1 MFYIF
6 EIENIIQSIM
16 MKSNKIIAFLFALP
30 LVFTACNFENPA
42 DVMANPEVRLGINQ
56 NVKLDEPPYD
66 VDKGIGQYDAS
77 NTPGGALNATLLPK
91 GQEIFEG
98 TCAAC
103 HTLTHD
109 QVVGP
114 GLKDI
119 TKNRKLYWLMN
130 YLTNPDPM
138 IDKDPGLQATFKK
151 LGMRMANPNLKEDEI
166 KAVVE
171 YLRKNDGAK

>member
-6 EIENIIQSIM
+6 EVENEIQSIM
-16 MKSNKIIAFLFALP
+16 IKSNKIIALFFVLP

-42 DVMANPEVRLGINQ
+42 DLSANPAVKLDINQ

-66 VDKGIGQYDAS
+66 EDKGIGQYDAT
-77 NTPGGALNATLLPK
+77 NTPGGALNAALATT
-91 GQEIFEG
+91 GQTIFEG

-103 HTLTHD
+103 HTLTAD

-119 TKNRKLYWLMN
+119 TKRRKIYWLMN
-130 YLTNPDPM
+130 YLANPDPM
-138 IDKDPGLQATFKK
+138 IDKDPELKAQFKK

>member
-6 EIENIIQSIM
+6 EAENEIQSIM
-16 MKSNKIIAFLFALP
+16 IKSNKITALMFALP
-30 LVFTACNFENPA
+30 IVFTACNFQNPA
-42 DVMANPEVRLGINQ
+42 DLTANPEVRLGITQ

-66 VDKGIGQYDAS
+66 EEKGIGQYDAS
-77 NTPGGALNATLLPK
+77 NTTAGALNAAMVTK
-91 GQEIFEG
+91 GQEVFEG

-119 TKNRKLYWLMN
+119 TKKRKIYWLMN
-130 YLTNPDPM
+130 YLANPDPM
-138 IDKDPGLQATFKK
+138 IDKDPELQATFKK